1 MDEAS
6 GEPPG
11 GEQAAPD
18 VPLTRREAAEARR
31 AEVAASGE
39 DPTAVEG
46 DAEPDDRSSTGPAEA
61 PVAGIRVDSIPPAPP
76 LPSAAAADAL
86 GVQSHLRA
94 ARSEFESQVAHARAE
109 FEEANERIKQRT
121 GRDLILAIL
130 IGVAAGAVLLGSL
143 IFIKQLFLVFALAA
157 VLLGV
162 FEFARALRVSGRRVD
177 VVPQLIAG
185 GIVVLSGYFFD
196 LWLHWVVVFVAVALV
211 VIWRLLMQMA
221 ARDGR
226 TYGNVLADVL
236 IAGFVQLYVPFLA
249 SLCLVLL
256 AQEGGEWWVLSFIAV
271 VVAADTG
278 AYAAGLSF
286 GRHPMAPKISPKK
299 TWEGFAGAVAA
310 SAIAGVLLAIF
321 LLGLDWWMGIVI
333 GVVILGTATVGDLGE
348 SMIKRDMGIKD
359 MSSWLPGHGGVLDR
373 LDSILPSTAAAL
385 ALYYLFIPLVA
396 S

>member
-1 MDEAS
+1 MTDAS
-6 GEPPG
+6 GDPSG
-11 GEQAAPD
+11 GEQNAPD
-18 VPLTRREAAEARR
+18 APLTRREARR
-31 AEVAASGE
+31 AEAASAE
-39 DPTAVEG
+39 DLAATTADA
-46 DAEPDDRSSTGPAEA
+46 DAEGTVP
-61 PVAGIRVDSIPPAPP
+61 GIRVESLPPAPP
-76 LPSAAAADAL
+76 LPAAGATPVDAEPAI
-86 GVQSHLRA
+86 QAHLRA

-130 IGVAAGAVLLGSL
+130 IGVAAGALLLGSL
-143 IFIKQLFLVFALAA
+143 IFVKQLFLVFGLAA

-162 FEFARALRVSGRRVD
+162 YEFARALRASGRRVD

-185 GIVVLSGYFFD
+185 GIVVLSGYLLD
-196 LWLHWVVVFVAVALV
+196 VWLHWVVVFVAVAVV
-211 VIWRLLMQMA
+211 VIWRLLVQMA

-256 AQEGGEWWVLSFIAV
+256 AQDGGEWWVLSFIAV

-299 TWEGFAGAVAA
+299 TWEGFAGAVVA
-310 SAIAGVLLAIF
+310 SALAGVLLAIF
-321 LLGLDWWMGIVI
+321 LLGLDWWMGVVI
-333 GVVILGTATVGDLGE
+333 GIVILGTATVGDLGE
-348 SMIKRDMGIKD
+348 SMIKRDLGIKD

-385 ALYYLFIPLVA
+385 ALYYLFTPLVA